1 MGLDQFAYKSKVSIE
16 EFTPDNIEEI
26 FYWRK
31 NPDLHGW
38 MQELWEHR
46 NEDLVADNPDMQFNT
61 VYLELTAHDIDTL
74 EHQNNNHALPKTT
87 GFFFGTSD
95 ESDVESNKEFIE
107 IARQAITDDYR
118 VYYFSWW

>member
-1 MGLDQFAYKSKVSIE
+1 MGLDQYAYKSKVSIE

-38 MQELWEHR
+38 MEQLWEHR

-74 EHQNNNHALPKTT
+74 EHQNNAHALPKTT

-95 ESDVESNKEFIE
+95 ESDVESNKKFIE
-107 IARQAITDDYR
+107 IARQAINDEYR

>member
-1 MGLDQFAYKSKVSIE
+1 MGLDQYAYKSKVSIE

-38 MQELWEHR
+38 MEQLWEKQ
-46 NEDLVADNPDMQFNT
+46 NEDLVVNNPDVQFNT
-61 VYLELTAHDIDTL
+61 TYVELTADDIAKL
-74 EHQNNNHALPKTT
+74 EHQNESETLPETT
-87 GFFFGTSD
+87 GFFFGKSTSAD
-95 ESDVESNKEFIE
+95 KEKNKKFIE
-107 IARQAITDDYR
+107 IAKQAINDEYR